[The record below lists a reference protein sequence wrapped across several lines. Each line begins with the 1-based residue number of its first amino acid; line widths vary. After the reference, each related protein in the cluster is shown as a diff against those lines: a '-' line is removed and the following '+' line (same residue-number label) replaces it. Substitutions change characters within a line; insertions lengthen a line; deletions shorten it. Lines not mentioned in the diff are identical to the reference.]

1 MNQNLSFAAA
11 LLREKDP
18 TFGGLRRVLAFTGE
32 YFWVC
37 PRHYKEFDP
46 GLPKIDPRPPQTN
59 GPP

>member
-1 MNQNLSFAAA
+1 MDQNLSFAAA

-46 GLPKIDPRPPQTN
+46 GLPKIDP